1 MLLLLL
7 TPAQSA
13 FCITFEET
21 TEIAGIS
28 ATHTSSYLITGQAW
42 GDYDNDGDEDLYLTD
57 NSGPNTLYR
66 NLGNGTFDVSPWN
79 AQVTLP
85 VAISGGATFAD
96 IDNDGDADLLVLN
109 DGVDTLFENT
119 GSGYVDISSGSGIV
133 APGEGESAAWG
144 DFNLDGYLDLYVTN
158 WYWADIGDP
167 LNQDRLYLNNGD
179 KTFTDVSNLLD
190 IDRMLGPGFAVTFLD
205 YDNDGDL
212 DLYVVND
219 KFFGNLLW
227 RNDGPGCGLWCF
239 TDVSLTTGAYR
250 PCEGMG
256 IAVGDFDLDGDDD
269 LYIPSENE
277 QVFLRSE
284 IAQGNDFFT
293 EVTTPAGVNLE
304 AVGWGVAF
312 VDFDNDGWEDLYLAT
327 ADSAPGLTNRVFRN
341 NSGDGTFSDVSDASG
356 ASNTGHSIG
365 LAYADYDS
373 DGRVDLVIGN
383 QNENYH
389 LFRNTTDAGDW
400 LGVKLY
406 GRGPVNRDAVGTLAE
421 LELSD
426 GRLLR
431 RRVHIGSS
439 IGADHQRALHF
450 GLGSTTPVELT
461 LTWPDGT
468 VEVLETLPVNQEL
481 VRYYP
486 QPEMIL
492 KHGFE

>member
-1 MLLLLL
+1 MSLQPEVTLG
-7 TPAQSA
+7 
-13 FCITFEET
+13 ITFEET
-21 TEIAGIS
+21 TSAAGIDAS
-28 ATHTSSYLITGQAW
+28 HHSNYLITGQAW

-57 NSGPNTLYR
+57 NTGPNTLYR
-66 NLGNGTFDVSPWN
+66 NLGDGTFEVSSLN
-79 AQVTLP
+79 SQVALP
-85 VAISGGATFAD
+85 DISSGGATFAD
-96 IDNDGDADLLVLN
+96 IDNDGDADLLVLTY
-109 DGVDTLFENT
+109 GVDVLFENT
-119 GSGYVDISSGSGIV
+119 GSAFVNISEGSGIV
-133 APGEGESAAWG
+133 AQGEGESAAWG
-144 DFNLDGYLDLYVTN
+144 DFNNDGYLDLYVTN
-158 WYWADIGDP
+158 WYWAEGGHP

-179 KTFTDVSNLLD
+179 KTFTDVSHLLV
-190 IDRMLGPGFAVTFLD
+190 IDRLLGPGFAVTFLD

-212 DLYVVND
+212 DIYVIND

-239 TDVSLTTGAYR
+239 TDVSLSTGAYR

-256 IAVGDFDLDGDDD
+256 IAVGDYDLDGDDD
-269 LYIPSENE
+269 LYFSSENE
-277 QVFLRSE
+277 QILLRSE

-293 EVTTPAGVNLE
+293 EVTTSAGVNLGSP
-304 AVGWGVAF
+304 GWGVTF

-327 ADSAPGLTNRVFRN
+327 AHPDPSLSNRVYRN
-341 NSGDGTFSDVSDASG
+341 NSGDGTFTDVSATSG
-356 ASNTGHSIG
+356 ASNTGDTIG
-365 LAYADYDS
+365 VAYADYDR
-373 DGRVDLVIGN
+373 DGRIDLVIGN
-383 QNENYH
+383 QQENYH
-389 LFRNTTDAGDW
+389 LYRNTTTAGDW
-400 LGVKLY
+400 LSVKLY

-426 GRLLR
+426 GRQLR

-450 GLGSTTPVELT
+450 GLGSATPVELT